1 MDPVLNP
8 YTPGAGVSP
17 PELVGRDALLDK
29 ASIALQRIALGR
41 FGKSLILTGLRGVG
55 KTAVLNRIRQSAEVE
70 KLITVRI
77 EAPEGRS
84 LPSLL
89 VPGLNAALVKLSLGR
104 ATSKIATQAFKAL
117 LSFVSAMKLKY
128 NDVEL
133 ALDLDLDPDLRSS
146 PLHKNSL
153 APDLDH
159 ELLSLFQAVGALA
172 KDRET
177 ALVLFI
183 DELQI
188 LDEKELASLIMALHM
203 AAQDALPI
211 TLVGAG
217 LPQILAKM
225 GQAKTYA
232 ERLFDF
238 IELGPL
244 DSDFAIQALV
254 IPAKKL
260 GVVYEPGA
268 LAEILKQT
276 QGYPYFLQE
285 WGKNIW
291 DLAESSPITQKD
303 SKRATK
309 QAIADLDASFF
320 RVRFDQLNTSQKDY
334 LRAMAELESESGSE
348 SGSKSGLIGSG
359 KIAEVLGKKVT
370 ALGSIREQLIAKG
383 LIYSPAHGQTAFTV
397 PLFGGFMRRVM
408 SA

>member
-17 PELVGRDALLDK
+17 PELVGRDVLLEK

-55 KTAVLNRIRQSAEVE
+55 KTAVLNRIRQSAEAE
-70 KLITVRI
+70 KLIAIRI

-89 VPGLNAALVKLSLGR
+89 VPGLNSALVKLSLGK

-128 NDVEL
+128 QDVEL
-133 ALDLDLDPDLRSS
+133 AVDLNLDPASEAFSADSNN
-146 PLHKNSL
+146 PKIPL

-159 ELLSLFQAVGALA
+159 ELVQLFQAVGALA
-172 KDRET
+172 KSRET
-177 ALVLFI
+177 AVILFI

-211 TLVGAG
+211 TLVAAG

-244 DSDFAIQALV
+244 DPQSATKALV
-254 IPAKKL
+254 IPAEKL
-260 GVVYEPGA
+260 GVIYDSGA

-276 QGYPYFLQE
+276 AGYPYFLQE

-291 DLAESSPITQKD
+291 DIAETSPMTHED

-320 RVRFDQLNTSQKDY
+320 RVRFDQLSPAQKEY
-334 LRAMAELESESGSE
+334 LRAMAEL
-348 SGSKSGLIGSG
+348 GSG
-359 KIAEVLGKKVT
+359 PVGSGAIAEILGKKVT
-370 ALGSIREQLIAKG
+370 ALGVIREQLIAKG
-383 LIYSPAHGQTAFTV
+383 LIYSPAHGQTVFTV
-397 PLFGGFMRRVM
+397 PLFDGFMRRVM
-408 SA
+408 G